1 MSDSGIW
8 STRPAID
15 FLNGLSDSTM
25 AAHIGLE
32 FTEVGDDFMRAKMPV
47 DHRTVQTFGILH
59 GGASATLAETVGSI
73 AGSFCVDVEKK
84 FVVGLELNCNHVRS
98 VREGYVFATAR
109 PIHLGG
115 TTHIWD
121 IRIVDDNDR
130 LVCVSRLTLMVL
142 DQKRDDE

>member
-1 MSDSGIW
+1 MSEREIW
-8 STRPAID
+8 STRPAVD
-15 FLNGLSDSTM
+15 FLNGLSDGTM
-25 AAHIGLE
+25 VAQIGLE
-32 FTEVGDDFMRAKMPV
+32 FIEVGDDFMRAKMPV

-73 AGSFCVDVEKK
+73 AGSFCVDVESK

-115 TTHIWD
+115 KTQIWD
-121 IRIVDDNDR
+121 IRIVDEHDR
-130 LVCVSRLTLMVL
+130 LVCVSRLTLMVM
-142 DQKRDDE
+142 DQKKDN